1 MNPLGLESE
10 LKPDSMY
17 ACLAAAESDQLSAA
31 VGPRSLMQLSTTAVE
46 EEETSPVISENNSN
60 STRTVEENRDLKRQV
75 VFLHQ
80 QVGVAAKMR
89 KTDLKTT

>member
-10 LKPDSMY
+10 LKPDSLY

-31 VGPRSLMQLSTTAVE
+31 VGPRSLMQLSTTAAVE

-80 QVGVAAKMR
+80 QVGVANK
-89 KTDLKTT
+89 K